1 MFGGNTFLTFI
12 VYLFMHFFFDPYL
25 FMHSLVRYK
34 TYIYSAM
41 LYDRNTYNLEIMGFS
56 RFNLV
61 VFWIHSFRNKYVS
74 IRYFI
79 ISDQTDLLY
88 VLVLHDKFYD

>member
-12 VYLFMHFFFDPYL
+12 VYL

-41 LYDRNTYNLEIMGFS
+41 LHDRNTYNLEIMGFS
-56 RFNLV
+56 RFNL

-88 VLVLHDKFYD
+88 ILVLHDKFYD